1 MCNWILL
8 ARTQAL
14 FGDSLVVRYCLVA
27 YFVISY
33 SVTGVLVVQSSDAL
47 VGG

>member
-8 ARTQAL
+8 ARTQVL
-14 FGDSLVVRYCLVA
+14 FGDSPVVCYCLVA

-33 SVTGVLVVQSSDAL
+33 SVTGVLVVQTSDAL
-47 VGG
+47 LGG